1 MKRFFSFY
9 QYLGPL
15 ILTPLAAWLWWRH
28 YNGNFSLAVLAL
40 LTPIIH
46 AYVVPAIGTN
56 VFGMWAFNT
65 RLRIGKFRPHH
76 GFVFGSATAMLT
88 LPVMGEPATE
98 VVLSHIV
105 MTAFVVGGTLL
116 AVNWI
121 YDALALRSGFLE
133 VYNQPWAEGAG
144 PWVISADYVFWF
156 FGLFG
161 VIYGA
166 GLRLA
171 EPLLLNNPDFGQTLL
186 FLIALLA
193 ATFSLPS
200 LCYVMTSYVRHG
212 HNGLH
217 PVARVVAEGSP

>member
-1 MKRFFSFY
+1 MRRFFSLY
-9 QYLGPL
+9 QYLGPA
-15 ILTPLAAWLWWRH
+15 ILTPLAVWLWWRH
-28 YNGNFSLAVLAL
+28 YEGNVGLVTLAL

-88 LPVMGEPATE
+88 LPVMGKPATQLVPLE
-98 VVLSHIV
+98 ILI
-105 MTAFVVGGTLL
+105 TAIAVGATLL
-116 AVNWI
+116 IVNWV

-144 PWVISADYVFWF
+144 PWAISADYVFWF

-161 VIYGA
+161 VLYGG

-171 EPLLLNNPDFGQTLL
+171 EPVLMHNPDFGKTIL
-186 FLIALLA
+186 FLITLLA
-193 ATFSLPS
+193 ASFLLPS
-200 LCYVMTSYVRHG
+200 VCYMVMSYVRHG

-217 PVARVVAEGSP
+217 PVTRIVPEVSP